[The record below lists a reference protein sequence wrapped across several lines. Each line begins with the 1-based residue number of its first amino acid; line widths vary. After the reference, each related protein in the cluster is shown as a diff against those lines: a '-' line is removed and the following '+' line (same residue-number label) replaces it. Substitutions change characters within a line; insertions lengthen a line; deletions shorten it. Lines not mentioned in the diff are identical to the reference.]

1 MIIEKMLEL
10 IILNKIVENHL
21 NINNSMI
28 DRYNELY
35 DEFIEQYYVSKP
47 DSKEY

>member
-10 IILNKIVENHL
+10 IILN
-21 NINNSMI
+21 NIFKDHFGNTKMI
-28 DRYNELY
+28 TRYNELY
-35 DEFIEQYYVSKP
+35 NEFIEQYYVSKP

>member
-1 MIIEKMLEL
+1 MIIERMLEL

-21 NINNSMI
+21 NNNSMI

-35 DEFIEQYYVSKP
+35 NEFIEQYYVSKP

>member
-1 MIIEKMLEL
+1 MIIERMLEL

-21 NINNSMI
+21 DINNSMI

-47 DSKEY
+47 DLKEY